1 MHKALHSQRG
11 AVALIVAGVLVGL
24 LAVVALAVDI
34 GHLLVVR
41 NQAQNAADAAALR
54 GAAFLYTAGSNTP
67 DFSSGGPAVTNASA
81 TVPLNIAVTAND
93 TVTVSA
99 NYWNVLSPSAK
110 SSDAAVQVSVTKQ
123 VPLYFAP
130 VFGLHQSN
138 VSASAIAIVQKPTAF
153 GPGGVN
159 MPLAIG
165 ACMYNLYWN
174 SSTNQPM
181 NDPATGQP
189 YVFQISSSY
198 GYGNPTCYSGQWT
211 PLSGNQDN
219 SDSSIQN
226 AIAYGNSS
234 TLKAGDSLW
243 LQSGD
248 ENDLYNLVNNCS
260 ASGNRSC
267 EYATAPVVTSIVTGS
282 EQSITAMACLHILSA
297 TGGSGKYVT
306 VQMSTGCAPKNASG
320 SGVSYGVVGPPK
332 LAQ

>member
-1 MHKALHSQRG
+1 MLKTLHSQRG
-11 AVALIVAGVLVGL
+11 AVALIVAAALVGL
-24 LAVVALAVDI
+24 LAIVALAVDI

-41 NQAQNAADAAALR
+41 NQAQNAVDAAALR
-54 GAAFLYTAGSNTP
+54 GAAFLYSPGSNTP
-67 DFSSGGPAVTNASA
+67 DFSPSGPAVTNATA
-81 TVPLNIAVTAND
+81 AVPLNIAVTAND

-99 NYWNVLSPSAK
+99 NAWNALSTAGK
-110 SSDAAVQVSVTKQ
+110 TGDAAVQVSLTKQ

-130 VFGLHQSN
+130 FFGLHQSN
-138 VSASAIAIVQKPTAF
+138 VSATAIAIVQSPTVL

-165 ACMYNLYWN
+165 ACMYSLYWN
-174 SSTNQPM
+174 SNTNQPM

-211 PLSGNQDN
+211 PLSGSQDN

-226 AIAYGNSS
+226 ALAHGNSS
-234 TLKAGDSLW
+234 TLKPGDSLW
-243 LQSGD
+243 LQTGD

-260 ASGNRSC
+260 AAGNRSC
-267 EYATAPVVTSIVTGS
+267 EYATAPVVTGIVTGS

-320 SGVSYGVVGPPK
+320 SGASYGVVGPPK

>member
-1 MHKALHSQRG
+1 MTKNLHSQRG
-11 AVALIVAGVLVGL
+11 AIAFIVAAALVGL
-24 LAVVALAVDI
+24 LAIVALAVDI

-41 NQAQNAADAAALR
+41 NQAQNAVDAAALR
-54 GAAFLYTAGSNTP
+54 GAAFLYAPGSNTP
-67 DFSSGGPAVTNASA
+67 DFSPTGPAVTNATA

-93 TVTVSA
+93 TLTVTANTWSA
-99 NYWNVLSPSAK
+99 LSSTAK
-110 SSDAAVQVSVTKQ
+110 TNDAAVQVSLTKQ

-130 VFGLHQSN
+130 IFGLHQSN
-138 VSASAIAIVQKPTAF
+138 VSATAIAIVQSPTVM

-211 PLSGNQDN
+211 PLSNNQDN

-226 AIAYGNSS
+226 ALAYGNSS
-234 TLKAGDSLW
+234 TLKPGDSLW
-243 LQSGD
+243 LQSGS
-248 ENDLYNLVNNCS
+248 ESDLYNLVNNCS
-260 ASGNRSC
+260 ESGNRSC
-267 EYATAPVVTSIVTGS
+267 EYATAPVVTSVVTGS
-282 EQSITAMACLHILSA
+282 EQTITAMACLHILSA

-306 VQMSTGCAPKNASG
+306 VQMSNGCAPINASG
-320 SGVSYGVVGPPK
+320 SGTSFGVVGPPK